1 MQGLTD
7 IHPAVFWVFFFLLMD
22 GHQFHTAGTLLQVK
36 TAYCIKILQNGLQG
50 PSGTCQVN
58 VGVPKN

>member
-1 MQGLTD
+1 MQDLTD
-7 IHPAVFWVFFFLLMD
+7 FHPAVFFFFFFTD
-22 GHQFHTAGTLLQVK
+22 GFHTAGTLLQVK

-50 PSGTCQVN
+50 PSGTCQLS